1 MGLKEQGTSLNKGDK
16 IFISHHHSQKE
27 ALSSL
32 KADLE
37 KIGFEAFLA
46 HDDIP
51 PGEYD
56 LDTIERRLKECDAL
70 LYICNEKSNAS
81 IFCQQEIGMAVAL
94 KKKIIPVST
103 EKDKEKKD
111 KILPKGFIARLQT
124 PLCLDLNNIFSALFE
139 HLSTDSE
146 IKRHLEILG
155 CKGFSQQEK
164 EGYIYLEKGGWNDY
178 GYETLMGINLNG
190 ERLGHVKIT
199 FNGQAE
205 GTHSFDE
212 LPAAFKCLGKSFFS
226 TSSFES
232 EDFSEEQKNSI
243 KALLRDFASLEFEE
257 RKKIH
262 ADNQYLLVNSLF
274 RWNTEPKN
282 TEKEELNK
290 LITPLPETL
299 TDRLVKFIR
308 RLIKIINPTGN

>member
-1 MGLKEQGTSLNKGDK
+1 MELKELGTDLNKGDK

-56 LDTIERRLKECDAL
+56 LDTIERELKECDAL
-70 LYICNEKSNAS
+70 LYICNKKSNAS

-111 KILPKGFIARLQT
+111 KILPKGFIARLHT
-124 PLCLDLNNIFSALFE
+124 PLCLDLNNIFSVLFE
-139 HLSTDSE
+139 YLPTDSE
-146 IKRHLEILG
+146 TKRHLDILG

-164 EGYIYLEKGGWNDY
+164 EGYIYLEKNDNWNDY
-178 GYETLMGINLNG
+178 SYKTVADIKLN
-190 ERLGHVKIT
+190 RKKLDYVRIA
-199 FNGQAE
+199 FDGQAE

-212 LPAAFKCLGKSFFS
+212 LPPVFKRLGKDFFS
-226 TSSFES
+226 NIPIES

-243 KALLRDFASLEFEE
+243 KALLRDFSSLEFEE
-257 RKKIH
+257 RVKIY
-262 ADNQYLLVNSLF
+262 DRNRDLLAKSLF
-274 RWNTEPKN
+274 RDDGERLT
-282 TEKEELNK
+282 K
-290 LITPLPETL
+290 LVVP
-299 TDRLVKFIR
+299 F
-308 RLIKIINPTGN
+308 